1 MEAKRKITAAL
12 DDGNG
17 ECRVVYEHYYNR
29 ARVHIELK
37 DTNSSISDLKK
48 AIELKEDYED
58 AKELLE
64 KIENN

>member
-1 MEAKRKITAAL
+1 M
-12 DDGNG
+12 G
-17 ECRVVYEHYYNR
+17 
-29 ARVHIELK
+29 
-37 DTNSSISDLKK
+37 ISDLKK